1 LECRLL
7 QKKID
12 EDPSIAS
19 NIIYDKIKDKVQEI
33 SCDQFGNYFIQ
44 KVIDNLN
51 EEQIRELLYKKI
63 SANFR
68 SFCFNQQGTRV
79 VQKIFE
85 KIINN
90 EELLNYYN
98 ILLTPNLKD
107 FVVD

>member
-33 SCDQFGNYFIQ
+33 SCYQFGNYFIQ

-51 EEQIRELLYKKI
+51 EEQIHEFLYKKNI
-63 SANFR
+63 SYF
-68 SFCFNQQGTRV
+68 SFFL
-79 VQKIFE
+79 F
-85 KIINN
+85 
-90 EELLNYYN
+90 
-98 ILLTPNLKD
+98 
-107 FVVD
+107 